1 MSFHL
6 YCDIWLLGR
15 PIFKKKKCELLMT
28 DKFIPT
34 GNSFLFTYISVWTK
48 VADLTEWQ
56 SALQTSNCFNS
67 TVSSIENGYCSM
79 EEHVQRGWITAVR
92 RNAGWFR
99 WWDWSKATHDCSI
112 IQQNWRHSIARAE
125 GSRCK

>member
-1 MSFHL
+1 
-6 YCDIWLLGR
+6 
-15 PIFKKKKCELLMT
+15 MT

-67 TVSSIENGYCSM
+67 TVSSIENGYGFVKRF
-79 EEHVQRGWITAVR
+79 HVAAWKNTFSEV
-92 RNAGWFR
+92 
-99 WWDWSKATHDCSI
+99 
-112 IQQNWRHSIARAE
+112 E
-125 GSRCK
+125 